1 MSLAFH
7 ILAHKNP
14 AQVAHLVQA
23 LGLLAD
29 DVCIVHYD
37 KARPAFEVRELH
49 GRLDGRPGVVFQQRQ
64 HIAWGG
70 WSLIQAQLDGLAL
83 ASKRSPNWSHWINL
97 SGQDLPLVSPSE
109 LRARLARAEN
119 TSFMSWFDPEGV
131 WTDWIQRAEC
141 FHPNSYW
148 LERLLRVPG
157 LGRRLRSFLAAP
169 NAPARLES
177 FRRSARWFRY
187 LGSSNWV
194 ILSRDSARRLLFE
207 PEAIRIRRWLRWSG
221 IPDESLFPSV
231 LLNLTPLPTIQQ
243 GENRFMEFVRGSS
256 SPRVLGLADLP
267 AIEAARRRGALFARK
282 FDGTIDPEI
291 ISAIERWHHSPP
303 EQGDA
308 GDRNRAFDTVA
319 GPLRSASSPP
329 PNAPDHPAR
338 HPDL

>member
-37 KARPAFEVRELH
+37 KARPALEVRELH
-49 GRLDGRPGVVFQQRQ
+49 DRLAGRPGVVFQQRQ

-83 ASKRSPNWSHWINL
+83 ASKHSPSWSHWINL
-97 SGQDLPLVSPSE
+97 SGQDMPLVPPAE
-109 LRARLARAEN
+109 LRSRLALAADV
-119 TSFMSWFDPEGV
+119 SFLSWFEPDGV
-131 WTDWIQRAEC
+131 WADWRQRAEY

-194 ILSRDSARRLLFE
+194 ILSRNSARRLLFE
-207 PEAIRIRRWLRWSG
+207 PKAIRIRRWLRWSG

-231 LLNLTPLPTIQQ
+231 LLNLTPLPTIRQ
-243 GENRFMEFVRGSS
+243 GETRFMEFVRGAS

-267 AIEAARRRGALFARK
+267 AIKAARRRGALFARK
-282 FDGTIDPEI
+282 FDSTIDPEI
-291 ISAIERWHHSPP
+291 LSAIEGWHRTPP
-303 EQGDA
+303 AQENA
-308 GDRNRAFDTVA
+308 GERNRAFDTVA
-319 GPLRSASSPP
+319 GPLRAASSPP
-329 PNAPDHPAR
+329 PNAPDRPAR